1 VDSQRLPLFALPIV
15 LFPAT
20 PLPLHIFEPRYRE
33 MLADC
38 MSGDRRFALMH
49 LADGAHESDV
59 GPGSVGCIAEIVRVD
74 QLPDGRSN
82 ILVQGTERF
91 AFEHFVPTQ
100 KPYYV
105 ASVTSYED
113 VAEYGPELD
122 SLAARLR
129 DVFEV
134 VGRASHTLADNPDPL
149 PELPDEP
156 SLLAFAIAAII
167 DLDANLRQELLVSRS
182 ATDRLRRLEQLL
194 APAIPGLVTR
204 ADVHKRAKSNGKGTH
219 AQP

>member
-1 VDSQRLPLFALPIV
+1 
-15 LFPAT
+15 
-20 PLPLHIFEPRYRE
+20 
-33 MLADC
+33 
-38 MSGDRRFALMH
+38 
-49 LADGAHESDV
+49 
-59 GPGSVGCIAEIVRVD
+59 
-74 QLPDGRSN
+74 
-82 ILVQGTERF
+82 
-91 AFEHFVPTQ
+91 
-100 KPYYV
+100 
-105 ASVTSYED
+105 VTSYED